1 MSYESDNNRK
11 NYKMMKK
18 SLYVLTVLSILTLMG
33 CNRFRV
39 KTDHSQQMEQ
49 VRLPIDTAQKND
61 IKEVAEDDSWKDE
74 PLLEIPD
81 IPGEAGGHPDAS
93 GAERMFREGY

>member
-1 MSYESDNNRK
+1 
-11 NYKMMKK
+11 MKK
-18 SLYVLTVLSILTLMG
+18 SFYVLTALAVLTLTG

-39 KTDHSQQMEQ
+39 KTDHNAQMEQ
-49 VRLPIDTAQKND
+49 VRIPVDTAQKND
-61 IKEVAEDDSWKDE
+61 IKETTSDESFPWEDE

-81 IPGEAGGHPDAS
+81 IPGEAGGNPDAS

>member
-1 MSYESDNNRK
+1 MRK
-11 NYKMMKK
+11 SFYLLVAMAF
-18 SLYVLTVLSILTLMG
+18 LTIVG
-33 CNRFRV
+33 CNRFRL

-49 VRLPIDTAQKND
+49 VRLPVDTAQKND
-61 IKEVAEDDSWKDE
+61 IKDATEDESWEDE

>member
-1 MSYESDNNRK
+1 
-11 NYKMMKK
+11 MKK
-18 SLYVLTVLSILTLMG
+18 SFYVLTALALLTIVS

-39 KTDHSQQMEQ
+39 RTDHSVQMEQ
-49 VRLPIDTAQKND
+49 VRIPIDTAQKND
-61 IKEVAEDDSWKDE
+61 IKETTEDNSWEDE
-74 PLLEIPD
+74 PLLEVPD

>member
-1 MSYESDNNRK
+1 
-11 NYKMMKK
+11 MKK
-18 SLYVLTVLSILTLMG
+18 YFYLSTPIAVLAVVSAR
-33 CNRFRV
+33 CNRFPL
-39 KTDHSQQMEQ
+39 KTDHNPPM
-49 VRLPIDTAQKND
+49 AD
-61 IKEVAEDDSWKDE
+61 IKETTSDENWEDE

>member
-1 MSYESDNNRK
+1 
-11 NYKMMKK
+11 MKK
-18 SLYVLTVLSILTLMG
+18 YFYVLTTMAVLTVVSAG

-39 KTDHSQQMEQ
+39 KTDHNAQMEQ
-49 VRLPIDTAQKND
+49 VRIPVDTAQKND
-61 IKEVAEDDSWKDE
+61 IKETTSDENWEDE

>member
-1 MSYESDNNRK
+1 
-11 NYKMMKK
+11 MKK
-18 SLYVLTVLSILTLMG
+18 SFYVLTAMAVLAVVSAG

-39 KTDHSQQMEQ
+39 KTDHNAQMEQ
-49 VRLPIDTAQKND
+49 VRIPVDTAQKND
-61 IKEVAEDDSWKDE
+61 IKETTSDENWEDE

>member
-1 MSYESDNNRK
+1 MRK
-11 NYKMMKK
+11 
-18 SLYVLTVLSILTLMG
+18 SICILTTLALLTLVG

-39 KTDHSQQMEQ
+39 KTDHSKQMEQ
-49 VRLPIDTAQKND
+49 VRLPVDTAQKND
-61 IKEVAEDDSWKDE
+61 IKEATTDDSWEDE

>member
-1 MSYESDNNRK
+1 
-11 NYKMMKK
+11 MMKK
-18 SLYVLTVLSILTLMG
+18 YFYVLTTMAVLAVVSAG

-39 KTDHSQQMEQ
+39 KTDHNAQKEQ
-49 VRLPIDTAQKND
+49 VRIPVDTAQKND
-61 IKEVAEDDSWKDE
+61 IKETTSDENWEDE

>member
-1 MSYESDNNRK
+1 
-11 NYKMMKK
+11 MKK
-18 SLYVLTVLSILTLMG
+18 YFYVLTTMAVLAVVSAG

-39 KTDHSQQMEQ
+39 KTDHNAQMEQ
-49 VRLPIDTAQKND
+49 VRIPVDTAQKND
-61 IKEVAEDDSWKDE
+61 IKETTSDESWEDE

>member
-1 MSYESDNNRK
+1 
-11 NYKMMKK
+11 MKK
-18 SLYVLTVLSILTLMG
+18 YLYVLTTMAVLAVVSAG

-39 KTDHSQQMEQ
+39 KTDHNAQMEQ
-49 VRLPIDTAQKND
+49 VRIPVDTAQKND
-61 IKEVAEDDSWKDE
+61 IKETTSDENWEDE

>member
-1 MSYESDNNRK
+1 MRK
-11 NYKMMKK
+11 ICY
-18 SLYVLTVLSILTLMG
+18 LLTALTLLTFVG

-39 KTDHSQQMEQ
+39 KTDHSKQMEQ
-49 VRLPIDTAQKND
+49 VRLPVDTAQKND
-61 IKEVAEDDSWKDE
+61 IKETTTDDSWEDE

-81 IPGEAGGHPDAS
+81 IPGEGGGHPDAS

>member
-1 MSYESDNNRK
+1 
-11 NYKMMKK
+11 MKK
-18 SLYVLTVLSILTLMG
+18 LFYVSAVLMVFFFFL
-33 CNRFRV
+33 CNRFRM
-39 KTDHSQQMEQ
+39 KTDHSVQMEQ
-49 VRLPIDTAQKND
+49 VRIPVDTAQKND
-61 IKEVAEDDSWKDE
+61 IKETTEDDSWEDE

>member
-1 MSYESDNNRK
+1 
-11 NYKMMKK
+11 MKK
-18 SLYVLTVLSILTLMG
+18 SFYVLTALAVLTLTG

-39 KTDHSQQMEQ
+39 KTDHNAQMEQ
-49 VRLPIDTAQKND
+49 VRIPVDTAQKND
-61 IKEVAEDDSWKDE
+61 IKETTSDESWEDE

-81 IPGEAGGHPDAS
+81 IPEEAGGNPDAS

>member
-1 MSYESDNNRK
+1 MRK
-11 NYKMMKK
+11 IF
-18 SLYVLTVLSILTLMG
+18 YVVAAFAILTVVG

-39 KTDHSQQMEQ
+39 KTDHGAQMEQ
-49 VRLPIDTAQKND
+49 VRIPVDTAQKND
-61 IKEVAEDDSWKDE
+61 IRETTEDDSWEDE

-93 GAERMFREGY
+93 GADRMFREGY

>member
-1 MSYESDNNRK
+1 
-11 NYKMMKK
+11 MKK
-18 SLYVLTVLSILTLMG
+18 FTYVLAVLTLFTIIG
-33 CNRFRV
+33 CNRFRPR
-39 KTDHSQQMEQ
+39 TDHTQQMGQ
-49 VRLPIDTAQKND
+49 VRIPVDSAQKND
-61 IKEVAEDDSWKDE
+61 IRETTEDNSWEDE

>member
-1 MSYESDNNRK
+1 
-11 NYKMMKK
+11 MKK
-18 SLYVLTVLSILTLMG
+18 YFYVLTTMAVLAVVSAG

-39 KTDHSQQMEQ
+39 KTDHNTQMEQ
-49 VRLPIDTAQKND
+49 VRIPVDTAQKND
-61 IKEVAEDDSWKDE
+61 IKETTSDENWEDE

>member
-1 MSYESDNNRK
+1 MRK
-11 NYKMMKK
+11 
-18 SLYVLTVLSILTLMG
+18 SSYVLIAFALLTIAG
-33 CNRFRV
+33 CNRFRL

-49 VRLPIDTAQKND
+49 VRIPVDTAQKND
-61 IKEVAEDDSWKDE
+61 IKEATTDDSWEDE

-81 IPGEAGGHPDAS
+81 IPGEAGGHPDGS